1 MSRRRQSTEEVDG
14 WLPGIGGRNNGK
26 CLLMA
31 TRFHFRNLV
40 GILEFDESNELDLLS
55 YIFCYMNYIPILK
68 KFFNSNYMSGD
79 CKS

>member
-40 GILEFDESNELDLLS
+40 GILEFDES
-55 YIFCYMNYIPILK
+55 I
-68 KFFNSNYMSGD
+68 G
-79 CKS
+79 